1 MPKADKA
8 AKAKPSDK
16 KPAAAAAAAGGAK
29 AAAAAPA
36 KKGGAKAPAK
46 PVAAAAKGGKAGDKK
61 GAVADKKGPKG
72 GIAKQPKK
80 EKVSLF
86 QKKTRN
92 YTIGNSLPPR
102 RDLSRLVRWPRYIRL
117 QRQKAILYE
126 RMKIPPAINQFNNTA
141 DLNTAN
147 NLFRLLTKYRPEDR
161 TQKRARLLEAAK
173 SKDHNAASKKPV
185 VVKFGINHITAL
197 IEAKKAKL
205 VVIAHDV
212 DPIELVVWLPAL
224 CRKLDIPYMIVKSK
238 ARLGQIVHKKT
249 ATALA
254 LCDVRKEDASALAT
268 LVSAARDNFNNNVTA
283 RRNWGEGRLG
293 VKSRSAKAK
302 LEKAVAREQR
312 RKVKGAKKDA
322 TVAAAPVAADK

>member
-8 AKAKPSDK
+8 AKAKPGDK
-16 KPAAAAAAAGGAK
+16 KPAAAAPAK
-29 AAAAAPA
+29 AAAAAAPA
-36 KKGGAKAPAK
+36 KKGGAKAAAK
-46 PVAAAAKGGKAGDKK
+46 PAAAAAKGGKA
-61 GAVADKKGPKG
+61 ADKKGGDKKAAAGKGPKG
-72 GIAKQPKK
+72 AIAKQPKK

-86 QKKTRN
+86 QKKARN

-147 NLFRLLTKYRPEDR
+147 NLFRLLAKYRPEDR
-161 TQKRARLLEAAK
+161 TQKRSRLLEAAK
-173 SKDHNAASKKPV
+173 SKDNAASKKPV
-185 VVKFGINHITAL
+185 VVKYGINHITAL

-268 LVSAARDNFNNNVTA
+268 LVSAARDNFNNNLTA

-293 VKSRSAKAK
+293 VKSRLAKAK
-302 LEKAVAREQR
+302 IEKAVAREQR

-322 TVAAAPVAADK
+322 VVAAVAAPAEK